1 MATISVVVSVW
12 NEEKHLSRCL
22 KSVSWA
28 NEIIVVNNSS
38 TDKTKEIAEKFTN
51 KVFDRPNNLMLNLN
65 KNFGFT
71 KATGDYILNLDG
83 DEEIQDELGKEILSV
98 VGVKDGPDGY
108 WIARKNII
116 FGKWIRHGIWWPD
129 RQIRLFKR
137 GKGKFPCV
145 HIHEYIKVDGRVGTL
160 AAPYIHYNYES
171 IHQYL
176 VKIDRAS
183 TSEALSLEEM
193 KYQVMWYDAIRF
205 PVSDFIKI
213 YFAEFG
219 YRDGLHGLVLALLQ
233 SFYSFCTFAKVWE
246 KQKFE
251 EKDVQLSAVGS
262 ELNRNKKEIR
272 YWFLTSIIADT
283 HTPIQR
289 FTKKIQR
296 KLTV

>member
-1 MATISVVVSVW
+1 MSTISVVVSVW
-12 NEEKHLSRCL
+12 NEEKHLARCL
-22 KSVSWA
+22 QSVSWA
-28 NEIIVVNNSS
+28 DEIIVVNNSS
-38 TDKTKEIAEKFTN
+38 TDKTKEIAKKFTN

-83 DEEIQDELGKEILSV
+83 DEEIPDELHREIVSV
-98 VGVKDGPDGY
+98 VASSNSMDGY

-129 RQIRLFKR
+129 RQIRLFR
-137 GKGKFPCV
+137 REKGKFPCV
-145 HIHEYIKVDGRVGTL
+145 HIHEYIKVEGRVGTL
-160 AAPYIHYNYES
+160 TAPYIHYNYES

-176 VKIDRAS
+176 TKIDRAS

-193 KYQVMWYDAIRF
+193 KYQVMWYDALRF

-219 YRDGLHGLVLALLQ
+219 YKDGLHGLVLAVLQ
-233 SFYSFCTFAKVWE
+233 AFYSFCTFAKVWE
-246 KQKFE
+246 TQKFF
-251 EKDVQLSAVGS
+251 EKDMQLSAVGK
-262 ELNRNKKEIR
+262 ELNKNKKEIR
-272 YWFLTSIIADT
+272 YWFLTSRIT
-283 HTPIQR
+283 ETRTPVQR
-289 FTKKIQR
+289 LFRKIQR